1 MPTKDERREREVTTY
16 LSVPEAAR
24 LLEVERRTV
33 LRLIDAGKLDAIRFG
48 RGYRIRR
55 ASFDRM
61 IQDSAVRRTA

>member
-1 MPTKDERREREVTTY
+1 MPTKAERKGRELTTY

-24 LLEVERRTV
+24 LLEVDRRTV
-33 LRLIDAGKLDAIRFG
+33 IRLIDAGKLDTIRFG
-48 RGYRIRR
+48 RAYRIRR